1 MGEDFTSD
9 PVTRTLGICI
19 RIFSGG
25 QLLVDLQ
32 SFSQVAYKPAYFAC
46 LKVEANI
53 LKGLQERG
61 QKLFILQRVFRQ
73 IAMLDLK
80 SKFASSDKPLLPA
93 VPDTG
98 LCGRHQHQLPK
109 RVSEE
114 YEQGVHMINLSFAPA
129 SSLSSDLSQL
139 L

>member
-32 SFSQVAYKPAYFAC
+32 SFSQVAYKPLYFAC
-46 LKVEANI
+46 LNLEAKI
-53 LKGLQERG
+53 LKGSQERG
-61 QKLFILQRVFRQ
+61 QKLLILQRVFRQ
-73 IAMLDLK
+73 IAMLDQK
-80 SKFASSDKPLLPA
+80 SKYASSEKRLLPA

-98 LCGRHQHQLPK
+98 LCGRHQHQLHK
-109 RVSEE
+109 RLSEE
-114 YEQGVHMINLSFAPA
+114 YEQGVHMINLSLAPA
-129 SSLSSDLSQL
+129 SSSSSDLSQL